1 MDIPAAG
8 DRRLA
13 FLDLQSRVTR
23 RLLAWGL
30 IVGGI
35 LAILVSIGEAT
46 LSYRQRLVYLENHH
60 AAVGAFV
67 TPPLVKS
74 LWAFDHAQVR
84 LQLDGFALLP
94 DISAARLRA
103 EGGTVLDFGKQTLSP
118 DTLERSFPLVH
129 IENGRAHPLG
139 TLTLITDL
147 QADRAQLMRNAA
159 VTLAGNALLVVVL
172 ILVALLIYHGIVRR
186 RLAVI
191 ARELHDITPADL
203 RAAAPTASPSR
214 NPAGTVQD
222 EFDVLADSIITLKA
236 TAGQAL
242 RDVEEKNAALQGL
255 TDSLEESR
263 RLLQDIIDTAPV
275 RVFWKDRQLR
285 YLGCN
290 PIFAR
295 DAGRQSPDEMIGRDD
310 YQMGWAA
317 EADLYRS
324 DDRMIIDTGTQR
336 LNFEEPQTTPDGG
349 QIWLRTS
356 KVPLRNRRG
365 EIIGVLGIYD
375 DITEF
380 KRMVEELRRHRDN
393 LERLVEER
401 TTELTRAKEA
411 AETANIAKSAFLAN
425 MSHEIRTPLNAITGM
440 AHLLRKSGLN
450 EAQADR
456 LAKIEGASEHLLGI
470 INAVLELSKI
480 EAGKFSLET
489 APVRIEAVIGNVI
502 SLLHERAQAKGLQ
515 LIAEVRDVPPTL
527 LGDATRV
534 QQALLNYAINAVKF
548 TEQGSVTLRVGT
560 AAADAAS
567 VLLRFEVSD
576 TGIGIAPEAMAR
588 LFSAFE
594 QADNSTTR
602 KYGGTGLGLA
612 ITRKLAQ
619 LMGGEAGASSAP
631 GVGSI
636 FWFTVRM
643 QRTAIPQG
651 APATMMAEPG
661 AAADDAETTLMR
673 EFAGRSVLIVEDEP
687 LNQEI
692 TQAMIAD
699 VGLVGEVAADGQV
712 AVELAASRYYDLIL
726 MDMQMPRMDGL
737 EATRQIRRGP
747 RNSRVPIVAM
757 TANAF
762 ASDRA
767 RCTEVGMD
775 DFIAKPVNPA
785 SLYVILLKCLR
796 DSRRR
801 PDAE

>member
-1 MDIPAAG
+1 MITHESG

-13 FLDLQSRVTR
+13 FLGLQSRVTR

-35 LAILVSIGEAT
+35 VALLVSAGEAFLT
-46 LSYRQRLVYLENHH
+46 YRQRLDFLENHH
-60 AAVGAFV
+60 AAVGSFV

-74 LWAFDHAQVR
+74 LWAFDREQVKV
-84 LQLDGFALLP
+84 QLDGFAILP
-94 DISAARLRA
+94 DISAARLRSDDGS
-103 EGGTVLDFGKQTLSP
+103 ELHFGDRILSA
-118 DTLERSFPLVH
+118 DTFERSFPLVH
-129 IENGRAHPLG
+129 FENGREHPLG

-147 QADRAQLMRNAA
+147 QADRANLVRSAA
-159 VTLAGNALLVVVL
+159 IALAGNLLLIVVL
-172 ILVALLIYHGIVRR
+172 ILVALLIYHGVVRR

-191 ARELHDITPADL
+191 ARELHDITPTDL
-203 RAAAPTASPSR
+203 RAAEVAI
-214 NPAGTVQD
+214 PAQPADRPAQD
-222 EFDVLADSIITLKA
+222 EFDVLAESIIALKA
-236 TAGQAL
+236 MAGRSL
-242 RDVEEKNAALQGL
+242 RDIEEKNAALQGL
-255 TDSLEESR
+255 TDRLDESR
-263 RLLQDIIDTAPV
+263 SLLQSVIDTAPV

-295 DAGRQSPDEMIGRDD
+295 DAGKQSPAEMIGQDD

-324 DDRMIIDTGTQR
+324 DDRMIIDSGTMR
-336 LNFEEPQTTPDGG
+336 VNFEEPQTTPDGKT
-349 QIWLRTS
+349 IWLRTS
-356 KVPLRNRRG
+356 KVPLRNRAG
-365 EIIGVLGIYD
+365 EIIGVLGLYD

-380 KRMVEELRRHRDN
+380 KQLVEELRRHRDH

-401 TTELTRAKEA
+401 TAEMTRAKEA

-440 AHLLRKSGLN
+440 VHLLRKSGLG

-480 EAGKFSLET
+480 EAGKFLLEE
-489 APVRIEAVIGNVI
+489 APVRIDALIGNVV
-502 SLLHERAQAKGLQ
+502 SLLHERAQAKGLK
-515 LIAEVRDVPPTL
+515 LVTEIRDVPPTL

-548 TEQGSVTLRVGT
+548 TERGSVTLRVGT
-560 AAADAAS
+560 AGQDAAS

-576 TGIGIAPEAMAR
+576 TGIGISPEAMVR

-602 KYGGTGLGLA
+602 QYGGTGLGLA

-619 LMGGEAGASSAP
+619 LMGGDAGAASTP
-631 GVGSI
+631 GEGST

-643 QRTAIPQG
+643 KRATGPEISAMAPEDTGRTGEAE
-651 APATMMAEPG
+651 AT
-661 AAADDAETTLMR
+661 LRR
-673 EFAGRSVLIVEDEP
+673 EFAGLRILVAEDEP

-692 TQAMIAD
+692 TLAMLDDA
-699 VGLVGEVAADGQV
+699 GLAGEVAADGRA

-726 MDMQMPRMDGL
+726 MDMQMPQMDGL
-737 EATRQIRRGP
+737 EATRQIRRGN
-747 RNSRVPIVAM
+747 RNSTIPIIAM

-767 RCTEVGMD
+767 RCTEAGMD
-775 DFIAKPVNPA
+775 DFISKPVNPA
-785 SLYVILLKCLR
+785 SLYATVLKWLR
-796 DSRRR
+796 EKRRR
-801 PDAE
+801 PDAG